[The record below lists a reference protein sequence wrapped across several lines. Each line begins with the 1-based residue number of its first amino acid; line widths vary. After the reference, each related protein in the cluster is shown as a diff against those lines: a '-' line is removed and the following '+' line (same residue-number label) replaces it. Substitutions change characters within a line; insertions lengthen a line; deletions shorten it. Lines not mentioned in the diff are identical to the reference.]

1 MGADGA
7 WRLSQ
12 PDSSGRARKGQMSEH
27 VVLARGSP
35 RLELRG
41 PGVQPGARGH
51 LAALRILQPLPPA
64 SALPSAPLS
73 YGQVRTRGS
82 PLSFWVHVFPV
93 SPGILSVWRSLLHY
107 YSQWSVFLGSLD
119 GAHLSVS
126 FCLPL
131 SRMLLPVRGW
141 GGWSQSRAGGDAWA
155 RGLAREG
162 RCGGLGQVVGSAG
175 VEPAS
180 ASWCPQHGR
189 TVTVGREAEEDLSK
203 WCTFS
208 SPFPTQRRMKHGS
221 FPYFLN

>member
-12 PDSSGRARKGQMSEH
+12 PDSSGRARKGQASEH
-27 VVLARGSP
+27 VVLARGSR

-41 PGVQPGARGH
+41 PGARPRARGS
-51 LAALRILQPLPPA
+51 LAALRILQPLPQPA
-64 SALPSAPLS
+64 PSLQPPSAM
-73 YGQVRTRGS
+73 GRTRGS
-82 PLSFWVHVFPV
+82 PPSFRVHVFPV

-107 YSQWSVFLGSLD
+107 YSQWSFLGSLD

-131 SRMLLPVRGW
+131 SQMLLPVWGW

-162 RCGGLGQVVGSAG
+162 RCGAWDGWLARLGWSLPRPPGVLSTAG
-175 VEPAS
+175 PLPSVLVICENL
-180 ASWCPQHGR
+180 R
-189 TVTVGREAEEDLSK
+189 LN
-203 WCTFS
+203 FS
-208 SPFPTQRRMKHGS
+208 
-221 FPYFLN
+221 Y